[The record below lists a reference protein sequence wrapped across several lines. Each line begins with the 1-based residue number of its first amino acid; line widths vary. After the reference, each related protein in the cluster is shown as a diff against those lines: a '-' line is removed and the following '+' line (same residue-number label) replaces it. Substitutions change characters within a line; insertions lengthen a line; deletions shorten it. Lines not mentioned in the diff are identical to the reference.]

1 MKAPQVIEFKARAV
15 VPDSLELV
23 ERDELDSLRSQA
35 LTGRTWTM
43 QDLRE
48 WAGKKSTDWIKDN
61 VLYNPHYSREIQD
74 MIDRHEIHEATG
86 KGSRWLFKAGP
97 MADFLERHWEELPW

>member
-48 WAGKKSTDWIKDN
+48 WAGKKSTTWIKASI
-61 VLYNPHYSREIQD
+61 LENPRYIREIQQMVD
-74 MIDRHEIHEATG
+74 HHEIKEAAGPGT
-86 KGSRWLFKAGP
+86 RWLFKAGP
-97 MADFLERHWEELPW
+97 MAEFLDRHWEELPW